1 MDVGAAPSYAVP
13 APPSPVAE
21 FYNHGT
27 CGALRSVRNKRRIFH
42 NAGFGTLMINVKDE
56 YLHEG
61 KRIAGWAES
70 YSMNFVDRKNRLY
83 GFADINY
90 YPAPHEA
97 EFAWSVFY
105 NDELYSYY
113 NTVDF
118 RPAEGARVLSDRRFT
133 YRIADPPEKFEMKLK
148 GESISLDLSLTGAY
162 PAYIF
167 PAATSADSHAR
178 EGEREIQLWERY
190 EQRCRV
196 SGALSILRGERKGQA
211 RRFEC
216 SGMRKH
222 SWGERFSDRMQCYS
236 WVTVQFRDMSMDLTY
251 FEVGSVPY
259 SQGFI
264 SRRSGNIPI
273 MNVELE
279 LLAFSREKKT
289 LLSGEFSYRDAQDD
303 RDLIVSRRIHSVDM
317 PLPRGRRARY
327 VRFRAFSEFTVIGTG
342 KKGIGME
349 EHLIS
354 LERLKTL
361 D

>member
-1 MDVGAAPSYAVP
+1 
-13 APPSPVAE
+13 
-21 FYNHGT
+21 
-27 CGALRSVRNKRRIFH
+27 
-42 NAGFGTLMINVKDE
+42 MINVKDE

-61 KRIAGWAES
+61 KKIPGWAES
-70 YSMNFVDRKNRLY
+70 YSINFADKKSRLF

-90 YPAPHEA
+90 FPASHEA
-97 EFAWSVFY
+97 EFSWSVFY
-105 NDELYSYY
+105 NDALHTYA

-118 RPAEGARVLSDRRFT
+118 RPADTVRILTDRRFS
-133 YRIADPPEKFEMKLK
+133 YRIVSPPEKFEFKLK
-148 GESISLDLSLTGAY
+148 GESIAIDLSLTGAY
-162 PAYIF
+162 PAYVF
-167 PAATSADSHAR
+167 PAAMAEESRVAG
-178 EGEREIQLWERY
+178 GEREIQLWDRY
-190 EQRCRV
+190 EQRCKM
-196 SGALSILRGERKGQA
+196 SGAVSILRGEKKGQSK
-211 RRFEC
+211 RFEC
-216 SGMRKH
+216 PGMRKH
-222 SWGERFSDRMQCYS
+222 SWGERFSDRLQCYS

-279 LLAFSREKKT
+279 LLAFSREKKA

-303 RDLIVSRRIHSVDM
+303 RDLIVSRRLHSVDM
-317 PLPRGRRARY
+317 PPPRSKRSRY

-342 KKGIGME
+342 KKGVGME

>member
-1 MDVGAAPSYAVP
+1 
-13 APPSPVAE
+13 
-21 FYNHGT
+21 
-27 CGALRSVRNKRRIFH
+27 
-42 NAGFGTLMINVKDE
+42 MINVKDE

-196 SGALSILRGERKGQA
+196 SGALSILRGERKGQT

-216 SGMRKH
+216 SGIRKH
-222 SWGERFSDRMQCYS
+222 FWGERFSDRMQCYR